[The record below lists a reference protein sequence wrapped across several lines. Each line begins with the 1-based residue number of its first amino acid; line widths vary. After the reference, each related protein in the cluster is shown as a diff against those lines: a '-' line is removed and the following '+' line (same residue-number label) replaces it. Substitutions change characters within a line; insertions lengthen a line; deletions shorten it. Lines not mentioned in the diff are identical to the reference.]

1 MITNHAEFKRLL
13 STPGVQLETLALASG
28 VKGGRLYVGQ
38 VRPVVEANTTGVYL
52 ATPGGSVRGSF
63 LGFDKASDWQFQ
75 ADTATHNCGLSYR
88 LLMPSEVNA

>member
-13 STPGVQLETLALASG
+13 STPGVQLETLALAANVTS
-28 VKGGRLYVGQ
+28 GRLYVGQ

-52 ATPGGSVRGSF
+52 ATPNGSVRGSF

-75 ADTATHNCGLSYR
+75 ADTATHKCGLSYR